1 MSKTDNKELEEAI
14 QILDKFANNEMQR
27 DKLERD
33 NRCGGWKI
41 GDIFKHLEL
50 NIAITTAL
58 KELKRLREET
68 IEKDKIREKIEE
80 LEKEKEELEN
90 KTFLRIIDY
99 INEKEKI
106 DNQIKVLEEL
116 LKEE

>member
-14 QILDKFANNEMQR
+14 QISDKFANNEMQR

-50 NIAITTAL
+50 NIAITTVL

-90 KTFLRIIDY
+90 TTG
-99 INEKEKI
+99 NM
-106 DNQIKVLEEL
+106 
-116 LKEE
+116 